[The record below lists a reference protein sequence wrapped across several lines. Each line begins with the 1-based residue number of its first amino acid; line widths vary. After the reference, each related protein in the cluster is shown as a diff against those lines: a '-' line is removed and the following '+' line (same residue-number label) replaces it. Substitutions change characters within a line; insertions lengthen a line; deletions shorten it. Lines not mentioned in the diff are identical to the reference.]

1 MTSVYF
7 NMSRIV
13 TDSWLLPVLPRTRD
27 CHETCETSQ
36 HWFRAP
42 LQIACWVS
50 QALNRSNCCTVMPL
64 LSCLKAKTTTT
75 LVPTTKYVSLDF
87 ISGHILAGRTSPLER
102 SQPDMSTGS
111 PWVEWYFQ
119 VQCVCQSPA
128 ELCLSPIINKD
139 LMVQSLICLPL
150 LYSDLHYSPMLFE
163 SCYVG
168 LSCSACWHCIV
179 YCSTNVL
186 FWCTLFWHDCFV

>member
-13 TDSWLLPVLPRTRD
+13 TDSWLLPVLSRTRD
-27 CHETCETSQ
+27 CHEPCETSQ

-50 QALNRSNCCTVMPL
+50 QGLNRSSCCTVMPL

-87 ISGHILAGRTSPLER
+87 ISGHILVGYVIDSRMSVTSRALFIPYNKQR
-102 SQPDMSTGS
+102 SDGPKFDLSSFTLLWLALFS
-111 PWVEWYFQ
+111 YDVWV
-119 VQCVCQSPA
+119 V
-128 ELCLSPIINKD
+128 L
-139 LMVQSLICLPL
+139 LMWVWVALHVDIASCTVL
-150 LYSDLHYSPMLFE
+150 LTF
-163 SCYVG
+163 
-168 LSCSACWHCIV
+168 
-179 YCSTNVL
+179 
-186 FWCTLFWHDCFV
+186 CFDVH